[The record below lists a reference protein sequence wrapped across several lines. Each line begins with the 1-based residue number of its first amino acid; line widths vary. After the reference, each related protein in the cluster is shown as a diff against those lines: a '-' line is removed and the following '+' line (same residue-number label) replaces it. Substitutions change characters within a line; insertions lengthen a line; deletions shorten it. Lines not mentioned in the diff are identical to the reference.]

1 MSRMPLLSAIIA
13 LAVSCVSPTA
23 GNKDKLP
30 ERLTAFRFNHHNSM
44 AMYNGE
50 NYNVTT
56 MSDGR
61 IHVVIDE
68 GFPGEK
74 EFYLNDTT
82 IFDELLTIV
91 KTYKMDKYKENY
103 KTWMDIRDGDSWSL
117 NYTYNTSRSVSSGGY
132 MAWPKN
138 YKEMRNTLADYFQK
152 WRNHT
157 QGVLI
162 FDYFKFTSKNNKGQ
176 DQEFTLERG
185 DEEATMTLRDAERGI
200 DKTINVSND
209 VLQLLQERA
218 NTVNLKSTI
227 YDYVTDD
234 KEATRCTYF
243 VRYNTGDSI
252 SGITCHTQYPSHK
265 VRGILD
271 FFDKWLNE

>member
-13 LAVSCVSPTA
+13 LATSCVSPNP
-23 GNKDKLP
+23 GNKDMAA
-30 ERLTAFRFNHHNSM
+30 EHLTAFRFSHQNSM

-50 NYNVTT
+50 NYDVTT
-56 MSDGR
+56 MNDGR
-61 IHVVIDE
+61 VHVVIDE

-117 NYTYNTSRSVSSGGY
+117 HYTYNSRRSVSSGGY

-138 YKEMRNTLADYFQK
+138 YKEMRQALSAYFQK
-152 WRNHT
+152 WRDHT

-162 FDYFKFTSKNNKGQ
+162 FDFFKFTSKNNKGL
-176 DQEFTLERG
+176 DQEFTIERG
-185 DEEATMTLRDAERGI
+185 DTLATMTLRDAQRGI
-200 DKTINVSND
+200 DKTINVPND
-209 VLQLLQERA
+209 ILQQLQKRA
-218 NTVNLKSTI
+218 NTVNLKSTM
-227 YDYVTDD
+227 YDYITDD
-234 KEATRCTYF
+234 KDATRSTYF
-243 VRYNTGDSI
+243 VRYNTGDTI
-252 SGITCHTQYPSHK
+252 SGTTCHTQYPSHK
-265 VRGILD
+265 VIGILN
-271 FFDKWLNE
+271 FFDEWLNE